1 MKFGFFCFIFLI
13 FSLNPVTY
21 FTQIPVS
28 KEISIHRLENHY
40 KIKYVDVNTI
50 ELHSPNGRFR
60 RCFDISDRGNRFDK
74 ITDDQVFDLINED
87 TTLYNWKYQ
96 RRKYIPVSST
106 YGYPLIIGDF
116 NQNNKTDFAGSYF
129 ISGGGLLKS
138 AIIELNPDTSYYV
151 TIYPDSV
158 EWVLSETDVD
168 KDGLTEINFRRNQW
182 FDNYESTH
190 PDSFPD
196 SLMFS
201 HRMWEWSSSV
211 SGETFKDL
219 DNDGITDVLYTGD
232 DTLSPWGQ
240 KVYVAEYD
248 TILKHFVQRF
258 RYAPPEWVLYLFSTG
273 DFDEDGF
280 QEFVTGTI
288 HGDVYVWEN
297 TGNDSYQFIFSDTI
311 SAPNA
316 YLTCATNDIDQNG
329 KPEFFVG
336 GSAYYYGI
344 PASRVYWFEADGN
357 NHYRKRW
364 SIFLLGTDVLGNT
377 VLYSYDVDKDKKDEL
392 VFCFSYVVVIL
403 KWNRSGYFDLFY
415 LDWWEN
421 WDQEIQCVNV
431 HTIFNDQIP
440 SLFVGVMD
448 WGVPPFTKSYL
459 YSPEFHT
466 SIIEPP
472 DNISHDFVL
481 YQNYPNPFNNSTNI
495 AFKIKITALVNLA
508 VYDITGKEVIRL
520 IDNRKYYPGEHSIS
534 WDGRDQTG
542 KEVSSGIYYYSL
554 QSGSFWK
561 TSKLVL
567 LR

>member
-1 MKFGFFCFIFLI
+1 MTRFLGCV
-13 FSLNPVTY
+13 FLLLPFQV
-21 FTQIPVS
+21 FTQTS
-28 KEISIHRLENHY
+28 LELAMEKRQLDKHY
-40 KIKYVDVNTI
+40 LIEYQPNNIVKITQRESGMSKYVDI
-50 ELHSPNGRFR
+50 Y
-60 RCFDISDRGNRFDK
+60 DRGTKFDK
-74 ITDDQVFDLINED
+74 TTDDQVFDLINED
-87 TTLYNWKYQ
+87 TMLYNWKY
-96 RRKYIPVSST
+96 RRRSYIPVSSI
-106 YGYPLIIGDF
+106 YGYPMVIGDF
-116 NQNNKTDFAGSYF
+116 NHNGKTDFAGSYF

-138 AIIELNPDTSYYV
+138 AIIELNTDTSYHV

-158 EWVLSETDVD
+158 ELALSETDVD
-168 KDGLTEINFRRNQW
+168 KDRLTEINFRRNQW
-182 FDNYESTH
+182 FDNYESTN

-196 SLMFS
+196 TLMFS
-201 HRMWEWSSSV
+201 HRMWEISASV

-219 DNDGITDVLYTGD
+219 DKDGITDVLYTGD
-232 DTLSPWGQ
+232 DSLPPFGQ

-248 TILKHFVQRF
+248 STLKHFVQRF
-258 RYAPPEWVLYLFSTG
+258 RYAPPEWNLYLFSTG

-377 VLYSYDVDKDKKDEL
+377 VLYNYDVDNDKKDEL

-431 HTIFNDQIP
+431 HSIFNDQIP

-472 DNISHDFVL
+472 YNIIQDFIL
-481 YQNYPNPFNNSTNI
+481 YQNYPNPFNSSTT
-495 AFKIKITALVNLA
+495 IKFQLKTSSLVTL
-508 VYDITGKEVIRL
+508 VLFDITGKEVIRL
-520 IDNRKYYPGEHSIS
+520 IDNRKYYTGEHSIS

-554 QSGSFWK
+554 KAGSSRE
-561 TSKLVL
+561 TRKLIL

>member
-1 MKFGFFCFIFLI
+1 MTRVLGFIFLLYPFLI
-13 FSLNPVTY
+13 LAQTAFEFAMQKRHLDKHYLIEYRQNNIVKI
-21 FTQIPVS
+21 TQRES
-28 KEISIHRLENHY
+28 GKF
-40 KIKYVDVNTI
+40 KYVN
-50 ELHSPNGRFR
+50 
-60 RCFDISDRGNRFDK
+60 ISDLGTKFDK

-87 TTLYNWKYQ
+87 TTQYNWKYQ
-96 RRKYIPVSST
+96 RRSYIPVSSI
-106 YGYPLIIGDF
+106 YGYPLVIGDF
-116 NQNNKTDFAGSYF
+116 NHNGKTDFAGSY
-129 ISGGGLLKS
+129 INGPGLSKS
-138 AIIELNPDTSYYV
+138 AIVELYEDTTYTV
-151 TIYPDSV
+151 KIYTDSV
-158 EWVLSETDVD
+158 ENTLSETDVD

-182 FDNYESTH
+182 FDNYECTN

-201 HRMWEWSSSV
+201 HRMWEWSASV

-219 DNDGITDVLYTGD
+219 DRDGITDVLYTGD
-232 DTLSPWGQ
+232 DTLQPWGQ

-248 TILKHFVQRF
+248 TILKHFVQKF
-258 RYAPPEWVLYLFSTG
+258 RYAPPEWNLYLFSTG

-297 TGNDSYQFIFSDTI
+297 TGNDSYQFVFGDTI

-329 KPEFFVG
+329 RPEFFVG

-377 VLYSYDVDKDKKDEL
+377 VLYNHDVDKDKKDEL

-403 KWNRSGYFDLFY
+403 KWNRAGYFDLFY

-431 HTIFNDQIP
+431 HTIFNDQMP
-440 SLFVGVMD
+440 SLFVGIRD
-448 WGVPPFTKSYL
+448 YLKTLETKSIY
-459 YSPEFHT
+459 YSPGFHT
-466 SIIEPP
+466 SIIDPS
-472 DNISHDFVL
+472 DNKIRDFIL
-481 YQNYPNPFNNSTNI
+481 YQNYPNPFNSSTT
-495 AFKIKITALVNLA
+495 IKFQMKTSSFVNL
-508 VYDITGKEVIRL
+508 VLHDITGKEVIRL
-520 IDNRKYYPGEHSIS
+520 IDNGKYYPGEHSIS

-542 KEVSSGIYYYSL
+542 KEVSTGIYYYSL
-554 QSGSFWK
+554 QSGSFRE
-561 TSKLVL
+561 TRKLVL

>member
-1 MKFGFFCFIFLI
+1 MTRFLGFLFLL
-13 FSLNPVTY
+13 FPFQV
-21 FTQIPVS
+21 FTQIS
-28 KEISIHRLENHY
+28 LDLALQKRQLDKHYFIEYQENNIV
-40 KIKYVDVNTI
+40 KITRQESGKFKYVDM
-50 ELHSPNGRFR
+50 
-60 RCFDISDRGNRFDK
+60 SDQGNKFDK
-74 ITDDQVFDLINED
+74 TTDDQVFDLINED

-96 RRKYIPVSST
+96 RRKYIPVSSI
-106 YGYPLIIGDF
+106 YGYPLVIGDF
-116 NQNNKTDFAGSYF
+116 NHNGKTDFAGSY
-129 ISGGGLLKS
+129 INGPGLAKS
-138 AIIELNPDTSYYV
+138 AIVELNDDTTSKV

-158 EWVLSETDVD
+158 EWTLSETDVD
-168 KDGLTEINFRRNQW
+168 QDGLSEINFRRHKV

-196 SLMFS
+196 TLMFS
-201 HRMWEWSSSV
+201 YQMWEISSSV

-219 DNDGITDVLYTGD
+219 DKDGITDVLYTGD
-232 DTLSPWGQ
+232 DSLPPFGQ

-258 RYAPPEWVLYLFSTG
+258 RYAPPEWNLYLFSTG

-329 KPEFFVG
+329 RPEFFVG
-336 GSAYYYGI
+336 GSAYYYGV

-377 VLYSYDVDKDKKDEL
+377 VLYNYDVDKDKKDEL

-403 KWNRSGYFDLFY
+403 KWNRLGYFDLFY

-440 SLFVGVMD
+440 SLFVGIED
-448 WGVPPFTKSYL
+448 WPKYPRTKSIY

-472 DNISHDFVL
+472 DIKIKDFIL
-481 YQNYPNPFNNSTNI
+481 YQNYPNPFNSST
-495 AFKIKITALVNLA
+495 AIKFQLKNPSLVTL
-508 VYDITGKEVIRL
+508 VLYDITGKEVIRL
-520 IDNRKYYPGEHSIS
+520 IDNRNYYPGEHSIS
-534 WDGRDQTG
+534 WDGRDQTR
-542 KEVSSGIYYYSL
+542 KEVSTGIYYYSL
-554 QSGSFWK
+554 RSGNSRE
-561 TSKLVL
+561 TRKLVL